1 MATIYV
7 PKGTTDL
14 SGLSISDGDSL
25 VFGEGSQTVAG
36 IDLSGLNEGL
46 SGISVLPSFTG
57 SIGSPSTG
65 PLRADLDSGAGKIVY
80 NAGGGSFF
88 YQPDGDDDLCNEIEC
103 LGAGTLYLLGGG
115 TVTLLEIARGAVHIS
130 ADVVVATIRQT
141 GGTVTQLYKST
152 ANTNLWIEG
161 GEFVTGRGFSGTAN
175 VWGGRV
181 VVRREDTGATLPTGA
196 TLNIAPDGSVKWM
209 GGNITTVNA
218 AGPIDLSD
226 APNAMTITNLN
237 ISAKARERSR
247 LTSKYAAVT
256 ITNLNEYVGVADAA
270 TPPPTGT

>member
-1 MATIYV
+1 ATIYV

-80 NAGGGSFF
+80 NAGGG
-88 YQPDGDDDLCNEIEC
+88 
-103 LGAGTLYLLGGG
+103 
-115 TVTLLEIARGAVHIS
+115 TVARRGIARGAGHAS
-130 ADVVVATIRQT
+130 AAGVVATTRQT
-141 GGTVTQLYKST
+141 GGTVTQLYRST
-152 ANTNLWIEG
+152 ANTNWGSEG

-196 TLNIAPDGSVKWM
+196 
-209 GGNITTVNA
+209 
-218 AGPIDLSD
+218 
-226 APNAMTITNLN
+226 
-237 ISAKARERSR
+237 
-247 LTSKYAAVT
+247 
-256 ITNLNEYVGVADAA
+256 
-270 TPPPTGT
+270 